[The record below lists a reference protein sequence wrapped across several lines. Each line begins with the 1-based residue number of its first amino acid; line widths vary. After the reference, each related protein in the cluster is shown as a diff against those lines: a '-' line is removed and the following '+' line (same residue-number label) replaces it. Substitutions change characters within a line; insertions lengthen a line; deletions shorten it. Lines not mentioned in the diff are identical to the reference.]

1 MEIAEVVRVMEVMR
15 YGIHGSYK
23 SHEVIAVGRGRGK
36 SHENN
41 EDTNS
46 VQGEHAS
53 FFSEIIFYLT
63 GWLMRNLVCIA
74 GTNHPMVDMVTNH
87 LASLSDN
94 SDNNFQQHFIDS
106 VNNDVSPVSLVKAI

>member
-46 VQGEHAS
+46 VQ
-53 FFSEIIFYLT
+53 
-63 GWLMRNLVCIA
+63 
-74 GTNHPMVDMVTNH
+74 
-87 LASLSDN
+87 
-94 SDNNFQQHFIDS
+94 
-106 VNNDVSPVSLVKAI
+106 AI